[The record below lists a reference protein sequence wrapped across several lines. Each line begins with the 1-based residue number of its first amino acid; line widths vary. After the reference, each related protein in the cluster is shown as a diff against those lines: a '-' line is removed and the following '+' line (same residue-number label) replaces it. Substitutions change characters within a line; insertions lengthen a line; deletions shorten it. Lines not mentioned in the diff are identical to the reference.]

1 MQDCIFC
8 KIIAGEVPATVVYAD
23 ERFVAI
29 RDLHPQ
35 AAVHVLLLPRRH
47 WADLLALAADPAGA
61 DVACALPAALAAT
74 ARACGIQADGFRVV
88 VNCGA
93 HAGQTVDHL
102 HFHLLGG
109 EVMGERIR

>member
-47 WADLLALAADPAGA
+47 WADLLALAAGA